1 VRTLLVTGAR
11 GQLGS
16 DLVRSLTG
24 EYKVVPADIAEFDIA
39 NLEATLQY
47 VHHVKPDVLIHCAAF
62 TAVDAC
68 EAEQARAYLI
78 NAMGTRNVAVAARK
92 VDARLVYFSTD
103 YVFDG
108 EKPGPYCEYDQP
120 NPLTVYGKSKLMGEA
135 FVAQQV
141 HAHFILRI
149 AWLYGHSGANFVK
162 TILRL
167 ARTDR
172 ELRVVHDQF
181 GTPTWTVDVARQLRQ
196 MLETEAYGTYH
207 ATAQGSCSW
216 FEFAKAILEEANLDV
231 PVVPV
236 TTEEFPRPA
245 PRPKNSVLDNLLLR
259 IQGLDLMPP
268 WRESLSKSMAQTRR
282 DEEEA
287 HRE

>member
-1 VRTLLVTGAR
+1 MRTVLVTGAR

-16 DLVRSLTG
+16 DLVSSLAE
-24 EYKVVPADIAEFDIA
+24 EYDVVPADITEFDIA
-39 NLEATLQY
+39 DLEATLRY
-47 VHHVKPDVLIHCAAF
+47 VRHVRPHVLIHCAAF

-68 EAEQARAYLI
+68 EAEQVRAYLV
-78 NAMGTRNVAVAARK
+78 NALGTRNVAVAARK
-92 VDARLVYFSTD
+92 ADAQLVYYSTD

-108 EKPGPYCEYDQP
+108 DKSGPYCEHDQP
-120 NPLTVYGKSKLMGEA
+120 NPLTVYGKSKLMGET

-149 AWLYGHSGANFVK
+149 AWLYGHSGPNFVK
-162 TILRL
+162 TVLRL

-196 MLETEAYGTYH
+196 LLETEAFGTYH

-216 FEFAKAILEEANLDV
+216 FEFAKAVLGEAGLDV

-236 TTEEFPRPA
+236 TTEQFPRPA

-259 IQGLDLMPP
+259 IQGLDRMPP
-268 WRESLSKSMAQTRR
+268 WRDSLSQFMAQPRC
-282 DEEEA
+282 EEEEGA
-287 HRE
+287 

>member
-1 VRTLLVTGAR
+1 MRTLLVTGAR

-16 DLVRSLTG
+16 DLVRNLAG
-24 EYKVVPADIAEFDIA
+24 EYEVVPADIAEFDIA
-39 NLEATLQY
+39 NLEATLKY
-47 VHHVKPDVLIHCAAF
+47 VGHVRPDVLIHCAAF
-62 TAVDAC
+62 AAVDAC
-68 EAEQARAYLI
+68 ETEQARAYLI
-78 NAMGTRNVAVAARK
+78 NAVGTRNVSVAARK
-92 VDARLVYFSTD
+92 VHAQLVYFSTD

-108 EKPGPYCEYDQP
+108 EKPGPYCEHDQP
-120 NPLTVYGKSKLMGEA
+120 NPLTVYGKSKLMGET

-149 AWLYGHSGANFVK
+149 AWLYGHRGSNFVK

-167 ARTDR
+167 ARTDH
-172 ELRVVHDQF
+172 ELRVVHDQS

-196 MLETEAYGTYH
+196 LLETEAYGTYH

-236 TTEEFPRPA
+236 TTGEFSRPA

-259 IQGLDLMPP
+259 IQGLDRMPP
-268 WRESLSKSMAQTRR
+268 WRDSLSQFMAQTRY
-282 DEEEA
+282 EEEEGA
-287 HRE
+287 